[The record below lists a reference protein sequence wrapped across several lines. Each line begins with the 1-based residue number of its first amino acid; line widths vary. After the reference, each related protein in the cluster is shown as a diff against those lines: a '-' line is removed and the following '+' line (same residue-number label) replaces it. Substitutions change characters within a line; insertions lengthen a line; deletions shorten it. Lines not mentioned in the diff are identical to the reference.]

1 MKNSH
6 VRHGGFKPRETV
18 FLILLDKLLYICYNW
33 SIRREQSEVNMENEK
48 VSVNINDDKLAAID
62 LLIDEGLVSNRSAFI
77 NEAIDLLLQKNQKTI
92 DDIIT
97 QKQELISPNQ
107 WFIGLQSIDREY
119 LLKFKKQNIKL
130 SLKGFGSLY
139 VSRDVDGELIL
150 ETVEFISKRIKVH
163 GTDEQMRAIKSIA
176 EPKRS

>member
-1 MKNSH
+1 
-6 VRHGGFKPRETV
+6 
-18 FLILLDKLLYICYNW
+18 
-33 SIRREQSEVNMENEK
+33 MENEK

-92 DDIIT
+92 DDIIK
-97 QKQELISPNQ
+97 QKRELITPNQ

-119 LLKFKKQNIKL
+119 LLQFKEQGIKL

-139 VSRDVDGELIL
+139 LRRDISVELIL
-150 ETVEFISKRIKVH
+150 ETVKFISKRIKVH
-163 GTDEQMRAIKSIA
+163 GTDEQMIAIKNIMNQ
-176 EPKRS
+176 KK

>member
-1 MKNSH
+1 
-6 VRHGGFKPRETV
+6 
-18 FLILLDKLLYICYNW
+18 
-33 SIRREQSEVNMENEK
+33 MENEK

-92 DDIIT
+92 DDIIK

-119 LLKFKKQNIKL
+119 LLKFKEQGIKL

-139 VSRDVDGELIL
+139 VSRDVSEELIL
-150 ETVEFISKRIKVH
+150 ETVKFVSKRIKVH
-163 GTDEQMRAIKSIA
+163 GTDEQIIAIRNIA
-176 EPKRS
+176 EQKK